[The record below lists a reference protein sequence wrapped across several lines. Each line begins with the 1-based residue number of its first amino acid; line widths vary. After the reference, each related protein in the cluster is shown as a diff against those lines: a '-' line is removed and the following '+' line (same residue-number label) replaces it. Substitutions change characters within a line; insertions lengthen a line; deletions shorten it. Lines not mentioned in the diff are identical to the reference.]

1 MKFSTYKYF
10 FSLLLLMQ
18 LSVNAQSITS
28 ISENTNNL
36 NVLKESSW
44 FLDKN
49 SQKSVSDILQK
60 SILFQNS
67 TKDFF
72 NFGYIFKDTLWIKSI
87 LKNTSNKQIIRY
99 FTLDAP
105 NLAVCDFYEID
116 ANNTLKRKEK
126 NGVLQRKKF
135 KNELFFTFEVSLRPH
150 EEKTFLFALR
160 PMTHSLHFHLKLQD
174 YKMYKNEELRHQLL
188 LTVFF
193 SILLVAFIYAI
204 SISIHSDNSSYFYYA
219 LFIAMIFIHHLSL
232 SGMIA
237 YFLQNNQTLI
247 YQQAYMPVYYLAT
260 VVFSIFLFTNKFL
273 NLHNYKKI
281 YYSFVLVM
289 FLIVLI
295 VLFNSHQN
303 YLLKYMTPLAIV
315 FALYLEAVSIYLAV
329 TKKEKYAKYFAF
341 IWGVSLGG
349 MIFTMLYYVGFL
361 SKPIAYLF
369 EITVIFEIFSF
380 SIILSRQIHTL
391 QRENQHKNN
400 HLQRQNK
407 LAAMGEM
414 LQNIAHQWRQPL
426 SELNAVAMKIDA
438 DFYTKKITPKTLD
451 TDIERIETITQHMS
465 QTIENFSNYFKESS
479 KNITVAKLEDLISQA
494 LRLIDTKLQTI
505 TVKVDISQSISA
517 KINSNDFIQVLH
529 VLLINAVDA
538 FKNKNMEYRKIHI
551 TLKNADGKAII
562 EVEDNAGGID
572 TTILEKIFEPY
583 FTTKFK
589 SNGIGIGLYMAKM
602 LVENS
607 LKGELYVKNTQKGA
621 LFSIIL

>member
-1 MKFSTYKYF
+1 
-10 FSLLLLMQ
+10 
-18 LSVNAQSITS
+18 
-28 ISENTNNL
+28 
-36 NVLKESSW
+36 
-44 FLDKN
+44 
-49 SQKSVSDILQK
+49 
-60 SILFQNS
+60 
-67 TKDFF
+67 
-72 NFGYIFKDTLWIKSI
+72 
-87 LKNTSNKQIIRY
+87 
-99 FTLDAP
+99 
-105 NLAVCDFYEID
+105 
-116 ANNTLKRKEK
+116 
-126 NGVLQRKKF
+126 
-135 KNELFFTFEVSLRPH
+135 
-150 EEKTFLFALR
+150 
-160 PMTHSLHFHLKLQD
+160 
-174 YKMYKNEELRHQLL
+174 
-188 LTVFF
+188 
-193 SILLVAFIYAI
+193 
-204 SISIHSDNSSYFYYA
+204 
-219 LFIAMIFIHHLSL
+219 MI
-232 SGMIA
+232 
-237 YFLQNNQTLI
+237 
-247 YQQAYMPVYYLAT
+247 
-260 VVFSIFLFTNKFL
+260 
-273 NLHNYKKI
+273 
-281 YYSFVLVM
+281 
-289 FLIVLI
+289 
-295 VLFNSHQN
+295 
-303 YLLKYMTPLAIV
+303 